1 MAERNK
7 TRAKEPSDRV
17 ICLTNMQMV
26 RLLAACMVGSYILFC
41 VGYFKGKQTVAPK
54 PSTLSA
60 HAIIPNTPPPASTI
74 ALRLDHECDARI
86 LAERLQQEG
95 LDAYLQQQISISAQG
110 HQVYWYQII
119 TKNFTNQEEL
129 VKLVER
135 IRCQEI
141 FVGNVAL
148 SEC

>member
-7 TRAKEPSDRV
+7 IKAAEPGDRV
-17 ICLTNMQMV
+17 ICLTNMQVV
-26 RLLAACMVGSYILFC
+26 RLLAACMVGASILFY
-41 VGYFKGKQTVAPK
+41 VGYFRGKQSAQQR
-54 PSTLSA
+54 PSTLS
-60 HAIIPNTPPPASTI
+60 HNVTTPTITPVQMI
-74 ALRLDHECDARI
+74 ALRLDHEHDARI
-86 LAERLQQEG
+86 LADRLQQEG
-95 LDAYLQQQISISAQG
+95 LDAHVQQQISISAQG
-110 HQVYWYQII
+110 HEVYWYQII

>member
-7 TRAKEPSDRV
+7 TRAKEPGDQV
-17 ICLTNMQMV
+17 ICLTNMHVV
-26 RLLAACMVGSYILFC
+26 RLLVACMVGAYILFSI
-41 VGYFKGKQTVAPK
+41 GYFNGKQNAQQRPSIPSHNATVSNTTPVQ
-54 PSTLSA
+54 TL
-60 HAIIPNTPPPASTI
+60 
-74 ALRLDHECDARI
+74 ALHFDHENDARI

-95 LDAYLQQQISISAQG
+95 LDAHLQRQISISAQG
-110 HQVYWYQII
+110 DEVYWYQII